1 MRRSSSN
8 TLRPPR
14 PAPQHPRILA
24 YPYRRTGDGNVAHEC
39 PKAAASWRSIV
50 SLKHRARQE
59 AIALFPDHGI
69 TLATQLFQPWPVQH
83 RDLPADIADN
93 TELVQFAGGFGDPFT
108 AHAEHVGDELLGHG
122 QLVGWQAIERE
133 QQPAAQLLVHRVM
146 PIAHCGL
153 RHLRDQGLG
162 VAQQQKLHFPISM
175 ELVLELLSDHPVS
188 VAGALHDRPT
198 RGGFTA
204 HNSAMPMRPS
214 LPTTE
219 ISAEAPSAS
228 TYNSDTMESVGKYTW
243 RRTSP
248 DSYKTFPSGIGT
260 SRRWG

>member
-93 TELVQFAGGFGDPFT
+93 TALVPMSS
-108 AHAEHVGDELLGHG
+108 
-122 QLVGWQAIERE
+122 W
-133 QQPAAQLLVHRVM
+133 VM
-146 PIAHCGL
+146 VNWCA
-153 RHLRDQGLG
+153 
-162 VAQQQKLHFPISM
+162 LHPG
-175 ELVLELLSDHPVS
+175 SDHANGADRS
-188 VAGALHDRPT
+188 V
-198 RGGFTA
+198 
-204 HNSAMPMRPS
+204 
-214 LPTTE
+214 
-219 ISAEAPSAS
+219 
-228 TYNSDTMESVGKYTW
+228 
-243 RRTSP
+243 
-248 DSYKTFPSGIGT
+248 
-260 SRRWG
+260 